1 MFINNKTSLF
11 KLGLIALTTFSLSST
26 SMSLSADEGMWQPYQ
41 LPALK
46 KELKEMGIKINPTK
60 LSELTE
66 FPMNAIVS
74 LGGCS
79 ASFVSPQGLVATNHH
94 CAYGSIQYNSTPE
107 NNLLESGFLAKELDE
122 ELQAAPGSRVYVT
135 EAVTDVSDEVNAQVG
150 ANLKG
155 KARYDAIE
163 SAEKKLV
170 ADCEKEDGYRCKVSS
185 FHGGLEYFLIKQL
198 EIRDVRLAHF
208 PSKAIGKYGG
218 DIDNWIWPRHTG
230 DYAFYRAYVGK
241 DGKPA
246 DFSKDN
252 VPFRPKGYLRTNPNG
267 VKEGDFIMVAGYP
280 GRTNRYRL
288 ASEVKN
294 TIDWNYP
301 TRIKEFNA
309 WLDNINELA
318 VNDEDTKI
326 KYASLVA
333 GLNNAEKNNRGM
345 LDGFAKSD
353 VVERKLQLQEDLQ
366 NWIDGSP
373 ERKAKYSATLNA
385 LDNLVAQTQADQVRS
400 FYYDF
405 MAQRSSL
412 LGSAKT
418 LYRLA
423 KEKQKPDAER
433 QPEIAPY
440 TWKPISF
447 SKHGYQDRDLPKIEN
462 DLRLID
468 RRSTIKADKNIW
480 KNFIRSYARNVPTD
494 QHNPIFD
501 KWFGINENKID
512 ESRLNS
518 TLDQMYENTELFSL
532 EKRLAW
538 MDKDVKAFEESND
551 PFIQLAVA
559 LYESDLEQENSD
571 KEIEGQLNEIRPQ
584 YMQAIIDYKTEK
596 DEPIYADA
604 NSTLRVT
611 VGNVK
616 GYSPADAV
624 YYTPFTT
631 LNGILQKDTGVEP
644 FNSPENQLDAI
655 NAGNFGSYNSKDLDS
670 VPVNFLGTL
679 DITGGNSG
687 SATLNNNAEFVGLVF
702 DGNYESINSDWDF
715 NQSLVRS
722 IHVDI
727 RYMLWV
733 MDELYGADNLL
744 KEMGVK

>member
-1 MFINNKTSLF
+1 MLNRSL
-11 KLGLIALTTFSLSST
+11 KKIST
-26 SMSLSADEGMWQPYQ
+26 LLVASIFAISFNSQNLADEGMWQPYQ
-41 LPALK
+41 LPSIEKNLK
-46 KELKEMGIKINPTK
+46 KMGLKIDAKK

-79 ASFVSPQGLVATNHH
+79 ASFVSPKALVATNHH

-107 NNLLESGFLAKELDE
+107 NNLLEKGFLANELSE
-122 ELQAAPGSRVYVT
+122 ELPAAPGSRIYVT
-135 EAVTDVSDEVNAQVG
+135 EKVSNVTDKVNSFLSDELQ
-150 ANLKG
+150 G

-163 SAEKKLV
+163 NARKALIAE
-170 ADCEKEDGYRCKVSS
+170 CESEDGYRCRVAS
-185 FHGGLEYFLIKQL
+185 FHGGLQYFLIKQL
-198 EIRDVRLAHF
+198 EIRDVRLVHA
-208 PSKAIGKYGG
+208 PAAAIGKYGG
-218 DIDNWIWPRHTG
+218 DIDNWMWPRHTG
-230 DYAFYRAYVGK
+230 DYAFYRAYVNK
-241 DGKPA
+241 EGKPA
-246 DFSKDN
+246 DYSEDN
-252 VPFRPKGYLRTNPNG
+252 VPYEPAGYLRTNPNG
-267 VKEGDFIMVAGYP
+267 VEEGDFIMVAGYP

-288 ASEVKN
+288 ATEVSN

-301 TRIKEFNA
+301 TRIKEFND
-309 WLDNINELA
+309 WLDNINALSE
-318 VNDEDTKI
+318 NDEDTKI

-353 VVERKLQLQEDLQ
+353 VVERKLALEKDLQ
-366 NWIDGSP
+366 AWIDGSTK
-373 ERKAKYSATLNA
+373 RKEKYSATLTELNR
-385 LDNLVAQTQADQVRS
+385 LVAQSQADQVRS

-412 LGSAKT
+412 LGAAQT
-418 LYRLA
+418 IYRLA
-423 KEKQKPDAER
+423 KEKEKEDAKRE
-433 QPEIAPY
+433 P
-440 TWKPISF
+440 
-447 SKHGYQDRDLPKIEN
+447 GYQERDWKRIEEGQK
-462 DLRLID
+462 RLD
-468 RRSTIKADKNIW
+468 RRYTVTADKAIW
-480 KNFIRSYARNVPTD
+480 SAFIQRYAEMVPATERV
-494 QHNPIFD
+494 PVFD
-501 KWFGINENKID
+501 KWFGIEGNKID
-512 ESRLNS
+512 TKR
-518 TLDQMYENTELFSL
+518 LDQTINEMYANTQLTDQ
-532 EKRLAW
+532 EKRLELLNATS
-538 MDKDVKAFEESND
+538 EELDQSED
-551 PFIQLAVA
+551 PFLQLASA
-559 LYESDLEQENSD
+559 LYDSGLAQEARD
-571 KEIEGQLNEIRPQ
+571 KELSGKLQAIRPQ

-596 DEPIYADA
+596 GEPIYADA

-616 GYSPADAV
+616 GYSPKDAM

-631 LNGILQKDTGVEP
+631 LNGILEKDTGVEP
-644 FNSPENQLDAI
+644 FNSPQNQLDAI
-655 NAGNFGSYNSKDLDS
+655 NANNLGRYGMESINS

-733 MDELYGADNLL
+733 MEELYEADNLL